1 MVRTILVADD
11 DPLIRKTLCEFFE
24 SEEGHEVC
32 AEARNGREAIDLAL
46 KHRPHLIIPDLSMPV
61 MNGVDA
67 SRELKRIMPTVPIIL
82 FTLYADIEN
91 EILAAD
97 LLVDN
102 VVSKGDVRNLM
113 GNMRSLIP
121 V

>member
-1 MVRTILVADD
+1 
-11 DPLIRKTLCEFFE
+11 
-24 SEEGHEVC
+24 
-32 AEARNGREAIDLAL
+32 
-46 KHRPHLIIPDLSMPV
+46 
-61 MNGVDA
+61 
-67 SRELKRIMPTVPIIL
+67 MPTVPIIL